1 MNKTYDLFTDQDL
14 KQLVIPLLFEQLL
27 LMTVGIVDTVV
38 VSYAGEAAVSGVSL
52 VNSFN
57 TVLIYLFTALAAGG
71 AVVIS
76 QYIGRKSLDRAGEA
90 ASQLLLISA
99 VVSVILAVLT
109 LLFCR
114 PLLTLLFGNVEGAVM
129 DACVTYLR
137 ISAYSYPAVAVYDA
151 GAALYR
157 SAGNTSTPMKISVA
171 ANGINVAGNIIGV
184 FVFHAGVAGVAYPSL
199 ISRAFAAVV
208 ITKYCFSGCLTVR
221 YRMKWVFEWNAI
233 MMKRVMGIAVPN
245 GVENGVHQL
254 VKVALSSLAALFGTY
269 QIAANGV
276 AQSIWSLAS
285 IAGLALGPAFTTVI
299 GQCMGSGDA
308 EAADYYFKKLM
319 KITLILS
326 GLWNGLIF
334 ALTPL
339 LMCFYAI
346 SADTKQLVILM
357 VLINNIFNGISYPF
371 AGPLGNGLRAAGDVK
386 YTMIVSIVLTVVVR
400 LAVSTVLSL
409 YLNMG
414 VMGIAWGMGVDLT
427 IRGVMF
433 YRRYRSRKW
442 TAFNVI

>member
-1 MNKTYDLFTDQDL
+1 MFTDRDL
-14 KQLVIPLLFEQLL
+14 KQLVIPLLLEQLL
-27 LMTVGIVDTVV
+27 LMTVGIADTVV

-57 TVLIYLFTALAAGG
+57 TVLIYLFTALASGG

-76 QYIGRKSLDRAGEA
+76 QYIGRKSTDKAGEA
-90 ASQLLLISA
+90 SSQLLLISA
-99 VVSVILAVLT
+99 VSSVVLSVLT
-109 LLFCR
+109 LLFGR
-114 PLLTLLFGNVEGAVM
+114 PLLTLLFGNVERPVM

-157 SAGNTSTPMKISVA
+157 SVGKTSTPMKISAA
-171 ANGINVAGNIIGV
+171 ANGINIVGNVIGV

-199 ISRAFAAVV
+199 ISRAFAAAV
-208 ITKYCFSGCLTVR
+208 ITKYCFSDRTAVR
-221 YRMKWVFEWNAI
+221 YRLKWVLRWNADL
-233 MMKRVMGIAVPN
+233 MKRVLGIAVPN